1 MPASS
6 GNKKSTKPKQ
16 AATLVMAA
24 NDSGIPAKR
33 SPRLDKVIPMLIVI
47 VAMIAGFY
55 IRKHGGFIFGKAP
68 TAEDSV
74 DNSAFVE
81 TDGVE
86 IPKGANPE
94 GKPRPATKDCIDRY
108 PDCVGFRENGECLKN
123 PGWMII
129 NCPRSCNDITD
140 ACRKRDPKIRC
151 NRKALNITTAPVYQ
165 PGDMQIMFESLHER
179 FGKRYPMEVLS
190 TDPYIVIFDNFVAD
204 DEGETL
210 IKSIT
215 KWERSTDSGIM
226 NEFGEAG
233 RVLSQGRTSSNGWCM
248 GDCERHPKVRRL
260 LRRIEEVT
268 GVPYRN
274 YESFQVLNYEVG
286 QFYRTHHDYGK
297 EDVHLACGPRILT
310 FFLYLSDVEEGGETA
325 FPTLGIRVKP
335 KKGRALLWPSTL
347 NSDPEAQDVRTMHEA
362 LPVIRGKKYAANS
375 WIHLYDYM
383 KPNLW
388 GCTGSFDEL

>member
-1 MPASS
+1 MAGSVTS
-6 GNKKSTKPKQ
+6 KKFLKPKPVGA
-16 AATLVMAA
+16 AATASDPTRFRLEIIIPLVILVLAV
-24 NDSGIPAKR
+24 
-33 SPRLDKVIPMLIVI
+33 LV
-47 VAMIAGFY
+47 GFY
-55 IRKHGGFIFGKAP
+55 INNNGGLIFGKAP
-68 TAEDSV
+68 SV
-74 DNSAFVE
+74 NSPPDNVE
-81 TDGVE
+81 IVGSDGVV
-86 IPKGANPE
+86 IPKGANAE
-94 GKPRPATKDCIDRY
+94 GKPRPATKDCVDRY
-108 PDCVGFRENGECLKN
+108 PDCAGFLRNGECTKN

-140 ACRKRDPKIRC
+140 ACRKRDPKLRC
-151 NRKALNITTAPVYQ
+151 NRKALNITTTPAYQ
-165 PGDMQIMFESLHER
+165 PGDMTSMFESLQER
-179 FGKRYPMEVLS
+179 FGKRYPIEILS
-190 TDPYIVIFDNFVAD
+190 TKPYVVIFDNFVAD
-204 DEGETL
+204 DEGEAL
-210 IKSIT
+210 IKSIN

-233 RVLSQGRTSSNGWCM
+233 RILSQGRTSSNGWCTA
-248 GDCERHPKVRRL
+248 DCEQHPKVRRL

-274 YESFQVLNYEVG
+274 YESFQVLNYDVG

-297 EDVHLACGPRILT
+297 DDVKLACGPRILT

-325 FPTLGIRVKP
+325 FPTLGLKVKP

-347 NSDPEAQDVRTMHEA
+347 DHDPEAQDVRTMHEA
-362 LPVIRGKKYAANS
+362 LPVIKGKKYAANS